1 MTTQASAHSSIDA
14 LDAMMTRLAT
24 EQNLDRLT
32 RLVPALCATMKD
44 VREARPDEWRTDVLP
59 WIRSTESFA
68 RFQQDPFTNHSFR
81 RPRGYAGDAG
91 LLDQIYRPDTV
102 ALRDVTD
109 TGRAIFRYT
118 SVAAAPRAVANRRA
132 LIARKV
138 DSLAFRR
145 GAPLRVASLACGH
158 LREAELMASV
168 ESRRVERYWAIDQD
182 PSSVAHVAEC
192 FRGGPIEPLE
202 GSVKDFIRGGLKEV
216 DQLDFFYAA
225 GLFDYLDEKVSKR
238 LVRRMFERLRPG
250 GILWVANFVPNVADR
265 AYMEAMM
272 DWWLIYRSPE
282 EIKALDAE
290 INTAEISGKRV
301 FLEAEENIVF
311 LELQRGT
318 L

>member
-1 MTTQASAHSSIDA
+1 MITQAPAYSSTDA
-14 LDAMMTRLAT
+14 LNEMLTRLAA
-24 EQNLDRLT
+24 EQDLDRLT
-32 RLVPALCATMKD
+32 RLVPAVCATMKA
-44 VREARPDEWRTDVLP
+44 VRDARPKEWGTDVLP

-91 LLDQIYRPDTV
+91 LLDQIYRPDTI
-102 ALRDVTD
+102 ASRDVTE

-118 SVAAAPRAVANRRA
+118 SVAAGPRAVANRRA

-138 DSLAFRR
+138 DSLAFRS

-168 ESRRVERYWAIDQD
+168 ETRRVERYWAIDQD
-182 PSSVAHVAEC
+182 PCSVAHVAEC

-202 GSVKDFIRGGLKEV
+202 GSVKDLIRGGLKQV
-216 DQLDFFYAA
+216 DELDFFYAA

-250 GILWVANFVPNVADR
+250 GILWVANFVPSVPDR

-272 DWWLIYRSPE
+272 DWWLVYRSPE
-282 EIKALDAE
+282 EVESLDAE
-290 INTAEISGKRV
+290 IDPAEIAGKRV

-318 L
+318 I